1 MRLGCSVDVLRI
13 AKALPMLS
21 AMSEGVRPR
30 AAELG
35 RRVARALEA
44 RPEVLEAYVFGSVAR
59 GEAQPHSDIDVAVY
73 LDRSRCTRE
82 GFGPAAE
89 LTAELMRA
97 LGTNRVEVAVLND
110 ASPLL
115 YHRVL
120 RDGIRIVSRDL
131 AASTTREGQALSR
144 YCDYVPQLA
153 KVDAAR
159 KQARA
164 RAARS

>member
-1 MRLGCSVDVLRI
+1 
-13 AKALPMLS
+13 MLS
-21 AMSEGVRPR
+21 TMSEAPPQRVG
-30 AAELG
+30 ELCA
-35 RRVARALEA
+35 RVARALEA

-73 LDRSRCTRE
+73 LDRGRGAGE
-82 GFGPAAE
+82 GFGRAAE

-97 LGTNRVEVAVLND
+97 LGTNRVEVAILNG

-120 RDGIRIVSRDL
+120 RDGIRVVSRDL

-153 KVDAAR
+153 KIEAAR
-159 KQARA
+159 KRARA
-164 RAARS
+164 RAAHS

>member
-1 MRLGCSVDVLRI
+1 
-13 AKALPMLS
+13 ML
-21 AMSEGVRPR
+21 ATMSE
-30 AAELG
+30 AAALGELCA
-35 RRVARALEA
+35 RVARALEA

-59 GEAQPHSDIDVAVY
+59 GESQPHSDIDVAVY
-73 LDRSRCTRE
+73 LDRGRCAGG

-97 LGTNRVEVAVLND
+97 LGTNRVEVAILND

-120 RDGIRIVSRDL
+120 RDGIRVVSRDL

-159 KQARA
+159 KRARA